1 MTGLEFV
8 LVLTGAYTLADRM
21 MRFVRFI
28 ETGK

>member
-1 MTGLEFV
+1 MTGLEFT
-8 LVLTGAYTLADRM
+8 LVLMGAITLVNLM